1 MLITS
6 PARSLAGEQVGAGEK
21 YELVLGIPVRTPAE
35 RGESQPA
42 RPPASQTTLY
52 KSVDPKISIFALTS
66 LPLPPSFSLCGSA
79 PIQSGYGTNFKFGD
93 GGSGGGGSPFFRSV

>member
-6 PARSLAGEQVGAGEK
+6 LAALSLARSQGGAGEK

-35 RGESQPA
+35 RRGEERRTQRA
-42 RPPASQTTLY
+42 RPTPLY

-66 LPLPPSFSLCGSA
+66 SSLPRPVA
-79 PIQSGYGTNFKFGD
+79 PIRLRY
-93 GGSGGGGSPFFRSV
+93 